1 MLQGKLFQSPFRLI
15 YTHDFRILTD
25 ILQRY
30 DRNLVPSIKG
40 VDVDIELLIQKVTEI
55 NEIQSSSKMDILF
68 TQIWHDPALSFE
80 LEEGAQCVANLS
92 LSYRMVD
99 SIWIPNVCLVSVLN
113 MNRII
118 LNLPEK

>member
-1 MLQGKLFQSPFRLI
+1 MDKDSSIL
-15 YTHDFRILTD
+15 YTEDGEKCILGQAEKHATRILTD

-40 VDVDIELLIQKVTEI
+40 VDVDVELLIQKVTEI

-68 TQIWHDPALSFE
+68 TQIWNDPNLSFE
-80 LEEGAQCVANLS
+80 QEEGAQCLANLS

-99 SIWIPNVCLVSVLN
+99 HIWIPNVCLVSLGV
-113 MNRII
+113 
-118 LNLPEK
+118 